1 MLGMAKEHKTK
12 QIAVLKEQL
21 KQLEHKVRVHQEEIK
36 ERNKYLRIKEDE
48 LKKTSRE
55 LAESREKIRMLEAQL
70 NKERLH
76 AQELVLKLGELEK
89 KLENSESFW
98 GKISGFLRKI
108 SPD

>member
-1 MLGMAKEHKTK
+1 
-12 QIAVLKEQL
+12 
-21 KQLEHKVRVHQEEIK
+21 
-36 ERNKYLRIKEDE
+36 
-48 LKKTSRE
+48 
-55 LAESREKIRMLEAQL
+55 MLEAQL